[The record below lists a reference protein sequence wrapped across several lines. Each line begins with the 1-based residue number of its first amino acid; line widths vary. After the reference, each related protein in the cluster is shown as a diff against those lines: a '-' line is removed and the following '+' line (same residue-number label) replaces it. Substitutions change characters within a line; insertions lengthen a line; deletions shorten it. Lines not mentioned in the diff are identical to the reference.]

1 MRPARLAGRHRERQ
15 GDRDGRLRVVR
26 ILHEAPDGRAGEH
39 AGAFGPRRRC
49 VPYGR
54 PAALEMRAGAS
65 RRRFSGQD
73 VHNRRRRG
81 GAGHRS
87 GGRAGHAR
95 PGGTARNEP
104 TSAAAG
110 RGAARA
116 FAPRAEA
123 ADPDADAPRAA
134 CRPSRAGRGR
144 RRRTPRR
151 GPGEYD
157 SESRPGN
164 HDKRRRQL
172 HDTCGCWQPPRDGRQ
187 SRGSGSPAWR
197 IRAL

>member
-1 MRPARLAGRHRERQ
+1 MRRALQSAFLTGWGTPMGREIRYCDRCAQLVSPGDIASGKATVTDDFVLCVSCTKLQTAERASTPEPSAP
-15 GDRDGRLRVVR
+15 VAAASPTAVR
-26 ILHEAPDGRAGEH
+26 
-39 AGAFGPRRRC
+39 PRSRC
-49 VPYGR
+49 VPER
-54 PAALEMRAGAS
+54 PAGGSQAKTFTIAAVVAALVTVPVAVLVMR
-65 RRRFSGQD
+65 
-73 VHNRRRRG
+73 
-81 GAGHRS
+81 
-87 GGRAGHAR
+87 
-95 PGGTARNEP
+95 
-104 TSAAAG
+104 G
-110 RGAARA
+110 RG
-116 FAPRAEA
+116 
-123 ADPDADAPRAA
+123 DADAPRAA